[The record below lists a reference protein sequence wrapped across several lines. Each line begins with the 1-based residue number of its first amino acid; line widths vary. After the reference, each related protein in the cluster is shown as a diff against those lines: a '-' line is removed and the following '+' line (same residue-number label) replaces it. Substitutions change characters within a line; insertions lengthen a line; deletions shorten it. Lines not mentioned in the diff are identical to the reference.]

1 MNVVEHASKNGET
14 GDGGSVSSSIRV
26 HPRSS
31 VVDSSHLARACSC
44 VKSLTN
50 KNSSQKK

>member
-1 MNVVEHASKNGET
+1 
-14 GDGGSVSSSIRV
+14 
-26 HPRSS
+26 

-50 KNSSQKK
+50 KIPDEREEHASKNGKTGDGGSVSSSIRVHPWLILLI